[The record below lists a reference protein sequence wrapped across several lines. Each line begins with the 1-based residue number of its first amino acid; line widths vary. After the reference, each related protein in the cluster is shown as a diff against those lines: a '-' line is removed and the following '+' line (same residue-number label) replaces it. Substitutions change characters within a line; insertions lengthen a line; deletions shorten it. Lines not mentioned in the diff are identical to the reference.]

1 MQVLGETGLIGFL
14 FLLIAFFYVYYQLIS
29 GLIKIYKINKN
40 FDNRIYFYAPIAV
53 YLFPFIPTG
62 NFFNSWVNII
72 IYLPIGF
79 LLKEIYSK
87 ND

>member
-1 MQVLGETGLIGFL
+1 MQLLAETGLIGFS
-14 FLLIAFFYVYYQLIS
+14 FLLIAFFYVYYAMIS
-29 GLIKIYKINKN
+29 GLIKIVKKKLN
-40 FDNRIYFYAPIAV
+40 FDNKVLFYVPLAV

-62 NFFNSWVNII
+62 SFFNSWVNII
-72 IYLPIGF
+72 VYLPVGF